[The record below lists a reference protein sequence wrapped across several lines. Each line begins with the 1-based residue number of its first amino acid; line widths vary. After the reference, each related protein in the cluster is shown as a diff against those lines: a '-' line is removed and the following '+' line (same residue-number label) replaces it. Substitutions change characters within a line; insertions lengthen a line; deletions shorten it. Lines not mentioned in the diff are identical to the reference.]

1 MKSPLRLHP
10 CAHTFCEKCSPVK
23 GNCPLCNLK
32 VRVVQKDLIGEGL
45 VDELVVRC
53 LNDGCPFRGTFED
66 YKKYHKDSCN
76 LKVGGLD

>member
-1 MKSPLRLHP
+1 M
-10 CAHTFCEKCSPVK
+10 
-23 GNCPLCNLK
+23 
-32 VRVVQKDLIGEGL
+32 VQKDLIGEGL